1 MPLLLLLLL
10 LGAPARWLT
19 ALCERVAHMQS
30 ETRDRASDDHIYET
44 GRRTKVSIEY
54 NITRGLS

>member
-19 ALCERVAHMQS
+19 VNASHRARDS
-30 ETRDRASDDHIYET
+30 RDRASDDHET

-54 NITRGLS
+54 NITQGLS